1 MSDDVDDLRD
11 KVRELEEQNS
21 TLIGEVETYRNE
33 AVGTTKAAAEAAKQR
48 EDELLKIKGENE
60 NLKLEKVKFEILS
73 VFPEVDPALLSGN
86 SKEELEAN
94 AKKLDEFRIKSQDKV
109 KTQTEEELKK
119 KWGALPAGNPGGN
132 NFPGSRQEPEAERL
146 SRERYEHSQNETD
159 YLRWIAI
166 KGGMLKQKP
175 TQ

>member
-73 VFPEVDPALLSGN
+73 VTPPRFTRARS
-86 SKEELEAN
+86 
-94 AKKLDEFRIKSQDKV
+94 F
-109 KTQTEEELKK
+109 
-119 KWGALPAGNPGGN
+119 
-132 NFPGSRQEPEAERL
+132 
-146 SRERYEHSQNETD
+146 QND
-159 YLRWIAI
+159 IR
-166 KGGMLKQKP
+166 K
-175 TQ
+175 